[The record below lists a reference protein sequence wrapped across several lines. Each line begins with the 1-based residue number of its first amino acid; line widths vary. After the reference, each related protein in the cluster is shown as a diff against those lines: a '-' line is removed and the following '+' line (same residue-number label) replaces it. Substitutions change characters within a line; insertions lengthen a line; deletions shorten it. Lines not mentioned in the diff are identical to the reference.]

1 MGKGPAPLYC
11 TYLIEKMA
19 PKRFDR
25 WEKRRRRGKILEAR
39 PRSDLKQSGK
49 SRPEKPNLGKRC
61 PEIRCGIAAKRNQ
74 QRDVEDALPLAAQEG
89 VCCRAKNDGA
99 DGGDAGWGIW
109 AAAARGTSLEGQ
121 PAPSG
126 PRNEEQQGEVIPW
139 ASQTSLWKLLRIA
152 AAPAANQNGTEGKEK
167 EGGKGG
173 AFQNTCRGA
182 ELGRNVP

>member
-89 VCCRAKNDGA
+89 VCC
-99 DGGDAGWGIW
+99 
-109 AAAARGTSLEGQ
+109 
-121 PAPSG
+121 
-126 PRNEEQQGEVIPW
+126 
-139 ASQTSLWKLLRIA
+139 
-152 AAPAANQNGTEGKEK
+152 
-167 EGGKGG
+167 
-173 AFQNTCRGA
+173 
-182 ELGRNVP
+182 